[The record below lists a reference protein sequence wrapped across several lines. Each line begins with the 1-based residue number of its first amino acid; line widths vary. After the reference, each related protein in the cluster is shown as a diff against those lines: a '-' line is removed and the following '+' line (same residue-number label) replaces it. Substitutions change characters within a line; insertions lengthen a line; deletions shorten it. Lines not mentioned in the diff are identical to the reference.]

1 MEHYIQ
7 KLAPASGG
15 SREARRDPPGDLP
28 PKFPPMGS
36 TTSQF
41 PMLPSATP
49 PKLLD
54 RSKTLERPPETKLL
68 YPAAVGLFDCDGVAV
83 KAELLAF

>member
-15 SREARRDPPGDLP
+15 AREARCDPPGDLP

-36 TTSQF
+36 RTSRF
-41 PMLPSATP
+41 LILPSSTP
-49 PKLLD
+49 LKVA
-54 RSKTLERPPETKLL
+54 RSRKNFR
-68 YPAAVGLFDCDGVAV
+68 AAAENEVAAPGGRRFV
-83 KAELLAF
+83 RL